1 MHNARFRLAPLG
13 YGDAR
18 RLLSIMGGARVP
30 GEWRGGL
37 RGLEYRLGP
46 GFDSMHRG
54 WSVNLVVNNKMR
66 DTSDNDI
73 IGVIRG
79 AQEPDR

>member
-30 GEWRGGL
+30 GEWLGGL
-37 RGLEYRLGP
+37 RGLEYR
-46 GFDSMHRG
+46 
-54 WSVNLVVNNKMR
+54 
-66 DTSDNDI
+66 
-73 IGVIRG
+73 
-79 AQEPDR
+79 